1 MASSL
6 IPLDDLVANPAGI
19 DFSIALAGDV
29 FRMVIR
35 YNEREGRY
43 FMTLFDEDDVL
54 LVSSVKVILDFPLLN
69 RVTDPRRPKGEIFA
83 VDKGAG
89 EPTLSTL
96 GDGVELVFTPFT
108 DLV

>member
-1 MASSL
+1 MASSR

-19 DFSIALAGDV
+19 DFSVALAGDV
-29 FRMVIR
+29 FRMVLR

-43 FMTLFDEDDVL
+43 FMTLFDENDTML
-54 LVSSVKVILDFPLLN
+54 ISSVKVVLDYPLLN
-69 RVTDPRRPKGEIFA
+69 RLTDVRRPKGELFA

-96 GDGVELVFTPFT
+96 GDGVDLVFTPFA
-108 DLV
+108 DIV